1 MPAFVPA
8 SAVCRQQS
16 TVPHRGHLEWF
27 PINQPQLATLLH
39 CLPFLSSRLPV
50 DIWLSFRI
58 ARFFPEK
65 LGLHAASVLHIVRFV
80 PWHFRFS
87 AVLLLGELAIVPSF
101 FPDGHLHF
109 LVAIATISQIVPLPA
124 ANVLPLSSESRS
136 LTTILHFFPG
146 QRDGTLLAVP
156 VLKAW
161 HLLHN
166 NVLFL
171 VLQIAG
177 QPSNLH
183 LLKWGSPVAGYIAGN
198 MFSFRCPAGIPCHI
212 GRAAAASTIHFL
224 RDRGAAGVQFVR
236 LQQKTHRFVA
246 EHRFVHIVFAV
257 LGCGKVEVSVVF
269 HRNGKLRYRRFRKPP
284 WFCRSICIL
293 AAWSNPSFCEIAQI
307 IKVSFFYYTTFF

>member
-1 MPAFVPA
+1 MQAFVPA

-16 TVPHRGHLEWF
+16 AVLHRGHSEWF
-27 PINQPQLATLLH
+27 PVNQQQLATLLH
-39 CLPFLSSRLPV
+39 CLPFLSLRLPV

-87 AVLLLGELAIVPSF
+87 AVLLLGELAVVPSF

-109 LVAIATISQIVPLPA
+109 LVVVVIISQIEPLPA
-124 ANVLPLSSESRS
+124 ANVLPLSFESRS
-136 LTTILHFFPG
+136 LTTILHFFLG
-146 QRDGTLLAVP
+146 QRGGTLLAVL
-156 VLKAW
+156 VLKGW

-183 LLKWGSPVAGYIAGN
+183 LLKWGSLMAGCIAGN
-198 MFSFRCPAGIPCHI
+198 MFSFRYLEDKPCHT
-212 GRAAAASTIHFL
+212 GRAIAASTIHFL

-236 LQQKTHRFVA
+236 LQQKTHRFVVT
-246 EHRFVHIVFAV
+246 HRFVHIVFAV
-257 LGCGKVEVSVVF
+257 LECGKVEVFVVF
-269 HRNGKLRYRRFRKPP
+269 RRNGKLWYMRFRKPP
-284 WFCRSICIL
+284 WFCHSICIL
-293 AAWSNPSFCEIAQI
+293 AA
-307 IKVSFFYYTTFF
+307 